1 MRNFF
6 RCDICQTVVE
16 VKDWTD
22 EAAAVKLVSYLA
34 SQNPLGSISTNNNF
48 QRSEF
53 IKDDVCHRCRKEI
66 FTGFADVLKKA
77 MAKS

>member
-16 VKDWTD
+16 VKDWPD
-22 EAAAVKLVSYLA
+22 EAAAVKLVAYLA
-34 SQNPLGSISTNNNF
+34 SQNPLGPISTNNNF

-53 IKDDVCHRCRKEI
+53 YKEDVCHSCRKEI
-66 FTGFADVLKKA
+66 FTGFADVLKRVLDK
-77 MAKS
+77 